1 MIKVSEVYKTPPAE
15 TKTDLQRQ
23 VYETLEKLDI
33 AYERVDN
40 DPAVTMADCVEIN
53 KKLKC
58 TVVKT
63 LFMCNRQKTS
73 FYLFVMP
80 DGKPFVTK
88 NFGAALGVSRVSFAP
103 PELLLEKVG
112 VEVGATTVFGLL
124 LDKENEIRTVF
135 DSEVLTDD
143 KFGCTDGTT
152 TGYMCVKLEDVLN
165 KFLPFVNHKFEII
178 EV

>member
-1 MIKVSEVYKTPPAE
+1 MIKVSEVYTTPPAE
-15 TKTDLQRQ
+15 MKTGLQRQ
-23 VYETLEKLDI
+23 VYETLEKLEI
-33 AYERVDN
+33 PYKRVDN

-53 KKLKC
+53 KKLGC

-63 LFMCNRQKTS
+63 LFLCNRQKTK

-88 NFGAALGVSRVSFAP
+88 EFGAALGVSRVSFAT

-124 LDKENEIRTVF
+124 LDKECEIRTVF
-135 DSEVLTDD
+135 DKDVLSDESY
-143 KFGCTDGTT
+143 GCTDGTT
-152 TGYMCVKLEDVLN
+152 TGYMCVKTKDITE
-165 KFLPFVNHKFEII
+165 KFLPYVHHNYEII
-178 EV
+178 

>member
-1 MIKVSEVYKTPPAE
+1 MRVSEPYMTPPAE
-15 TKTDLQRQ
+15 FKTDLQKQ
-23 VYETLEKLDI
+23 VYETLKKLNI
-33 AYERVDN
+33 EYKRVDN

-53 KKLKC
+53 KALDC
-58 TVVKT
+58 TVIKT
-63 LFMCNRQKTS
+63 LFLCNRQKTS

-135 DSEVLTDD
+135 DSEVLKDE
-143 KFGCTDGTT
+143 KYGCTDGTT
-152 TGYMCVKLEDVLN
+152 TGYMCVKTKDILE
-165 KFLPFVNHKFEII
+165 KFLPYVNHEYEII
-178 EV
+178 DI

>member
-1 MIKVSEVYKTPPAE
+1 MIRVSEVFTTPPKE
-15 TKTDLQRQ
+15 FKSELQKQ
-23 VYETLEKLDI
+23 VYAALNELNIPFK
-33 AYERVDN
+33 RVDN
-40 DPAVTMADCVEIN
+40 DPAITMADCAEIN
-53 KKLKC
+53 NKLNC

-63 LFMCNRQKTS
+63 LFLCNRQKTK

-103 PELLLEKVG
+103 PELLFEKVG

-135 DSEVLTDD
+135 DKEDLKDEYY
-143 KFGCTDGTT
+143 GCTDSTT
-152 TGYMCVKLEDVLN
+152 TGYMRVKTDDSIE
-165 KFLPFVNHKFEII
+165 KFLPYVKHGYEII
-178 EV
+178 DI

>member
-1 MIKVSEVYKTPPAE
+1 MIRVSEVFTTPPESFKTELQKEVYKT
-15 TKTDLQRQ
+15 
-23 VYETLEKLDI
+23 LDELNI
-33 AYERVDN
+33 EYRRVDN
-40 DPAVTMADCVEIN
+40 DPAVTMADCAEIN
-53 KKLKC
+53 KKLDC

-63 LFMCNRQKTS
+63 LFLCNRQKTK

-124 LDKENEIRTVF
+124 LDRENEIRTVF
-135 DSEVLTDD
+135 DKEVFKDEYY
-143 KFGCTDGTT
+143 GCTDSTT
-152 TGYMCVKLEDVLN
+152 TGYMRVKTGDILE
-165 KFLPFVNHKFEII
+165 KFLPYIKHGYEII
-178 EV
+178 DI

>member
-1 MIKVSEVYKTPPAE
+1 MIRVSEPYNTPPKEMKTP
-15 TKTDLQRQ
+15 LQKQ
-23 VYETLEKLDI
+23 VYETLEKLGI
-33 AYERVDN
+33 EFERVDN

-53 KKLKC
+53 KKLGC

-63 LFMCNRQKTS
+63 LFLCNRQKTS

-88 NFGAALGVSRVSFAP
+88 DFGAALGVSRVSFAP

-124 LDKENEIRTVF
+124 LDGENEIRTVF
-135 DSEVLTDD
+135 DKAVLADES
-143 KFGCTDGTT
+143 FGCTDGTT
-152 TGYMCVKLEDVLN
+152 TGYMRVKTADITE
-165 KFLPFVNHKFEII
+165 KFLPCINKQY
-178 EV
+178 EVIDI